1 MRLRLFN
8 SFLFFTISLLSLS
21 QNKIDL
27 KAAFD
32 VENKQIKISQTI
44 IYHNDTN
51 DELEFI
57 YLNDWNNSYS
67 SKHTPLAHRLAEE
80 YKDEFQLVKDEDR
93 GFSNINFIKQHG
105 EKLEFKILKDQQDV
119 IKVYLNEPLK
129 PNASYELELDYL
141 VKIPNASFTRYGI
154 DDDGNVSLRYWYI
167 TPTVYNGEWQYYSNK
182 NLDDLFIPKSDISLE
197 IEYPNIY
204 DLTSDLDLDN
214 LTKTTNKEVVTLK
227 GKHRNSNKL
236 FLQKKSNFNTIQADN
251 LSVISNI
258 DGKGIEI
265 LDQVIITER
274 ITKFIIENFGAY
286 PHERLLLTQIDYDK
300 DPIYGLN
307 FLPKFIKTHPLSFEY
322 ELKILKIALY
332 NYLENTL
339 LLNPR
344 REQWLIDGIQIYY
357 MMQYVDQYHPDMKF
371 LGSISDFW
379 AARPFHASDMMY
391 NDKYILAYMVMA
403 RTNRDQAL
411 TKAKDSLLKY
421 NKNIANKYK
430 AGIGFKYLD
439 DFTDHSIVE
448 NSIESFVKESKLQNT
463 SITEFEKHLKSQT
476 DKNIDWF
483 FSDYLATRKVIDYKI
498 KKVSKTEDSV
508 TLTIKNKGK
517 NNMPVSLYT
526 LKNDSVVSKQWVE
539 NIQKYKTI
547 TIPSNGGDKLV
558 LNYENTIPE
567 FNSRDNWKSLKGA
580 LANNKP
586 LQIRLFK
593 DIEDPNYSQVFIM
606 PILEFNNIY
615 DGINLGLKAYNKT
628 VLRRMFYY
636 KISPQYSFGSN
647 AVTGSLT
654 VSKTHNI
661 QDRNLYYLNYGFS
674 GSYKSYAEDLFV
686 RRLTPSVSLL
696 YRDKEDF
703 RSNKRGALYT
713 RFIDIHRDEDE
724 QNRVTSD
731 EPNYSLFNTRFIY
744 SNDNLIN
751 FYKWYVDLQFSKEF
765 SKVSLNY
772 EYRHLFENNRQINL
786 RAFAGTFL
794 RNDNDPTSDYFSF
807 ALNRPTDYLF
817 DYNYLGRSET
827 TGLFSQQ
834 YIPAE
839 GGFKS
844 KLEPAFA
851 NQWITT
857 LNASTTLWRY
867 ILLYGDVGLVKN
879 RYEDP
884 KFVYG
889 TGVRVNLVTDYFELY
904 FPIYSNLGWEI
915 AQPRYAE
922 HIRFIFTIDPQSLL
936 GLFRRRWF

>member
-1 MRLRLFN
+1 M
-8 SFLFFTISLLSLS
+8 
-21 QNKIDL
+21 
-27 KAAFD
+27 
-32 VENKQIKISQTI
+32 ENKQIKISQTI
-44 IYHNDTN
+44 IYHNNTN
-51 DELEFI
+51 NELDLI

-67 SKHTPLAHRLAEE
+67 SKNTPLAQRLAEE

-93 GFSNINFIKQHG
+93 GFSDINYIKQNG
-105 EKLEFKILKDQQDV
+105 QLLEYEILKDQQDV
-119 IKVYLNEPLK
+119 IKVYLKEALK
-129 PNASYELELDYL
+129 PNASYELELDYI
-141 VKIPNASFTRYGI
+141 VKIPHASFTRYGI
-154 DDDGNVSLRYWYI
+154 NDYGNISLRYWYI
-167 TPTVYNGEWQYYSNK
+167 TPTVYDGQWQYYSNK
-182 NLDDLFIPKSDISLE
+182 NLDDLFIPKADVTLE
-197 IEYPNIY
+197 IEYPNTY
-204 DLTSDLDLDN
+204 DLTSDLNLDK
-214 LTKTTNKEVVTLK
+214 LTKTSENEIIALK

-236 FLQKKSNFNTIQADN
+236 FLQKDSDFDTIQADD
-251 LSVISNI
+251 LSIISNI
-258 DGKGIEI
+258 DGKGVEI
-265 LDQVIITER
+265 IDQVIITER
-274 ITKFIIENFGAY
+274 IAKFITENFGEY

-344 REQWLIDGIQIYY
+344 KEQWLIDGIQIYY
-357 MMQYVDQYHPDMKF
+357 MMQYVDKYYPDMKF

-391 NDKYILAYMVMA
+391 NDKYILAYMIMA
-403 RTNRDQAL
+403 RTNRDQPL
-411 TKAKDSLLKY
+411 TMAKDSLLKY

-430 AGIGFKYLD
+430 AGVGLQYLD
-439 DFTDHSIVE
+439 DFTDHTMVE
-448 NSIESFVKESKLQNT
+448 SSIESFVKESKLKNT
-463 SITEFEKHLKSQT
+463 SITEFENYLKSQT

-498 KKVSKTEDSV
+498 KKVSKTEDSI

-526 LKNDSVVSKQWVE
+526 LKNDSVVAKQWVE
-539 NIQKYKTI
+539 DIPEYKTI
-547 TIPSNGGDKLV
+547 TIPRNEGDKLV
-558 LNYENTIPE
+558 LNYENSIPE
-567 FNSRDNWKSLKGA
+567 FNLRDNWKSLKGA
-580 LANNKP
+580 FSNNKP
-586 LQIRLFK
+586 LQVRLFK
-593 DIEDPNYSQVFIM
+593 DLEDPNYSQVFIM

-628 VLRRMFYY
+628 ILRRMFYY
-636 KISPQYSFGSN
+636 KIAPQYSFGSN

-661 QDRNLYYLNYGFS
+661 QDRNLFYLNYGFS

-686 RRLTPSVSLL
+686 RRLTPSFSLL
-696 YRDKEDF
+696 YRDNEDF

-724 QNRVTSD
+724 RNLVTSD
-731 EPNYSLFNTRFIY
+731 EPNYSLFNTRFVY

-772 EYRHLFENNRQINL
+772 EYRHLFENNRQINV

-827 TGLFSQQ
+827 TGIFSQQ

-904 FPIYSNLGWEI
+904 FPIYSNLGWEVS
-915 AQPRYAE
+915 QPNYAE